1 MTENKISIGTI
12 ARTIAVIIVI
22 INMILKASG
31 KPIIDVDE
39 GTVLYWLEYAVEIAI
54 ILVAWWKNN
63 SISPAAIKAD
73 EFLKQLKN
81 PDEVE
86 SEVE

>member
-31 KPIIDVDE
+31 KPIIDIDE
-39 GTVLYWLEYAVEIAI
+39 GTVLYWLEYAIEIAV

-73 EFLKQLKN
+73 EFLKQLRN
-81 PDEVE
+81 SDEVE

>member
-22 INMILKASG
+22 TNMILKAAG

-39 GTVLYWLEYAVEIAI
+39 GTVLYWLEYIIEIAI
-54 ILVAWWKNN
+54 IVVAWWKNN

-73 EFLKQLKN
+73 EFLKQLRN
-81 PDEVE
+81 DELE

>member
-81 PDEVE
+81 PDESE

>member
-73 EFLKQLKN
+73 EFLKQLRN
-81 PDEVE
+81 SDEVE